1 MSIVDWLNQATL
13 ATDSTKTDLL
23 RKVQEVI
30 INKDDSLL
38 DNFLD
43 EVLGFQNDRN
53 QDVRKFIVGFIE
65 EAIIQA
71 CIYKVLTNDCSPHRK
86 KDPDLL
92 PKVITNLLMLLDDQS
107 VQVQKRV
114 IQAATNVYRSALG
127 WLSRARS
134 VSEEMEAAWN
144 VMARIKVNIVN
155 LVDSDNDGIR
165 THAVKFL
172 ECVVLLQTYPTADSM
187 RRDNDFSLE
196 DIPLTLKIARRRKL
210 EEEATMVFELL
221 VKFHGSQH
229 VSSVNLMTCM
239 GSLTL
244 IAKLRPQFMGRV
256 IAAMETL
263 HTNLPP
269 TLSKSQV
276 SSVRKHL
283 KMQLLNLLKHAASI
297 DYHNNITTLLTDL
310 GATHQEVM
318 KSLPKTEEV
327 RRRQK
332 RLAAENA
339 VIHAV
344 APKRARV
351 EIPEEVM
358 EDDNTSTEDSMSLSS
373 PSMILPDRTKR
384 QTDLVIDLTEQ
395 FIVERLNPELTTQLV
410 MMSMVSMSGDD
421 VHARL
426 VMTSVVFAQPKLP
439 DTMPPHFSA
448 MYTPIAAAGT
458 HGQIKHVA
466 RLMATQL
473 SAAGLGP
480 SGRPSKK
487 LIATTKIMN
496 HYCLKQCKDLSR
508 RGSFTSV
515 LVDCETVGA
524 PSESSRPVALK
535 EGEVEADFW
544 FKAKL
549 KFQCFAQP
557 TERTLSSRLMSSTED
572 EEDQV
577 ASTKSSVLNV
587 VSGMMEDDSLATK
600 TTLLPAGTSVKVGS
614 AAPRNTTRIH
624 NHELLIA
631 RLVPVKQRIK
641 TLKLSEITR
650 PLDVETTDRML
661 TGSIH
666 RILRA
671 EREAAFGGVSSIRH
685 KMITT
690 IASTFNKLVREEV
703 LVYLLEDLKTRL
715 DLGLAWL
722 YEEYSYMQGFN
733 RVPSFLKKDQSP
745 DSGYNKLLCSLAQGL
760 TDSKDKDFQGQR
772 TGLTE
777 LMSCVHSLLKRLYLE
792 APLITEE
799 ATDLL
804 KHMCGDDSRASM
816 GLSLLQD
823 LVIRRPPRQLTF
835 LNALLEHTAHEHLE
849 VRSKAIQCVV
859 ELYDRGDLRSIIEE
873 YAIFYLSF
881 LRLPQPPVLLFG
893 PDRGRPNKSDSWSE
907 DIVKACLY
915 LYLAL
920 LPNNESLIHEL
931 ARVYVQTVADVKRII
946 LRLLEQPVRGMGMD
960 SPQLLTLVEECP
972 KGAETLVTRVIHI
985 LTEKCPPSAQLVAQ
999 VRDLYQTRVSDVR
1012 FLIPVLNGLTKKE
1025 VIAALPKLIKLNP
1038 VVVKEVF
1045 NRLLGSHSDGMLHTS
1060 PLNPAE
1066 LLIALHNI
1074 DPLKCELKTII
1085 KATSLCF
1092 LDKQAYTSTGD
1103 VLLCFSYVLLRPC
1116 VSSTNKRTQVPV
1128 MFCCVSATSLCFLD
1142 KQAYTST
1149 ATSLCFLDKQA
1160 YTQEVL
1166 AVVMQNLMEQ
1176 NPLPTLLMRTVIQSL
1191 ALNPRLIGFIMNIL
1205 QRLILKQVWKQKKVW
1220 EGFIKCCQRT
1230 KPQSFQVLL
1239 QLPPAQLQDVFQ
1251 NCPDLQQ
1258 PLLAHVMGFT
1268 DNQISQS
1275 VVTNPVLLFQ
1285 RAHIPQSI
1293 MDVLTGNR
1301 RSSVEEY
1308 SGSMDIMSPTELT
1321 IDMKDEGED
1330 STRSEPAPPGMD

>member
-1 MSIVDWLNQATL
+1 MFQIVDWLNQATL

-65 EAIIQA
+65 EAI
-71 CIYKVLTNDCSPHRK
+71 K

-244 IAKLRPQFMGRV
+244 IAKMRPQFMGRV

-310 GATHQEVM
+310 GATHQENQRAEELNCPVLRRVSKHVDNPQVM

-410 MMSMVSMSGDD
+410 MMSM
-421 VHARL
+421 
-426 VMTSVVFAQPKLP
+426 PKLP

-487 LIATTKIMN
+487 LTSTTKVTILNFVM
-496 HYCLKQCKDLSR
+496 
-508 RGSFTSV
+508 
-515 LVDCETVGA
+515 E
-524 PSESSRPVALK
+524 
-535 EGEVEADFW
+535 
-544 FKAKL
+544 
-549 KFQCFAQP
+549 
-557 TERTLSSRLMSSTED
+557 MSSMDDED
-572 EEDQV
+572 DQV

-587 VSGMMEDDSLATK
+587 VSGMMDDDSLATK
-600 TTLLPAGTSVKVGS
+600 TTLLPAGTSVK
-614 AAPRNTTRIH
+614 
-624 NHELLIA
+624 
-631 RLVPVKQRIK
+631 PVKQRIK

-760 TDSKDKDFQGQR
+760 TDSKDKDF
-772 TGLTE
+772 
-777 LMSCVHSLLKRLYLE
+777 LLKRLYLE

-1045 NRLLGSHSDGMLHTS
+1045 NRLLGSHS
-1060 PLNPAE
+1060 N
-1066 LLIALHNI
+1066 
-1074 DPLKCELKTII
+1074 
-1085 KATSLCF
+1085 
-1092 LDKQAYTSTGD
+1092 
-1103 VLLCFSYVLLRPC
+1103 
-1116 VSSTNKRTQVPV
+1116 
-1128 MFCCVSATSLCFLD
+1128 
-1142 KQAYTST
+1142 
-1149 ATSLCFLDKQA
+1149 
-1160 YTQEVL
+1160 
-1166 AVVMQNLMEQ
+1166 
-1176 NPLPTLLMRTVIQSL
+1176 
-1191 ALNPRLIGFIMNIL
+1191 
-1205 QRLILKQVWKQKKVW
+1205 
-1220 EGFIKCCQRT
+1220 
-1230 KPQSFQVLL
+1230 
-1239 QLPPAQLQDVFQ
+1239 
-1251 NCPDLQQ
+1251 
-1258 PLLAHVMGFT
+1258 
-1268 DNQISQS
+1268 
-1275 VVTNPVLLFQ
+1275 
-1285 RAHIPQSI
+1285 
-1293 MDVLTGNR
+1293 
-1301 RSSVEEY
+1301 
-1308 SGSMDIMSPTELT
+1308 
-1321 IDMKDEGED
+1321 
-1330 STRSEPAPPGMD
+1330 

>member
-1 MSIVDWLNQATL
+1 MTHNDMDSRRSTAAQFFMEDNEELNTSYKKIVDWLNQATL
-13 ATDSTKTDLL
+13 AIDSTKTDLL

-65 EAIIQA
+65 EAI
-71 CIYKVLTNDCSPHRK
+71 K

-244 IAKLRPQFMGRV
+244 IAKMRPQFMGRV

-410 MMSMVSMSGDD
+410 MMSM
-421 VHARL
+421 
-426 VMTSVVFAQPKLP
+426 PKLP

-487 LIATTKIMN
+487 LIATTKM
-496 HYCLKQCKDLSR
+496 YS
-508 RGSFTSV
+508 
-515 LVDCETVGA
+515 
-524 PSESSRPVALK
+524 
-535 EGEVEADFW
+535 
-544 FKAKL
+544 
-549 KFQCFAQP
+549 
-557 TERTLSSRLMSSTED
+557 MED
-572 EEDQV
+572 EDDQV

-587 VSGMMEDDSLATK
+587 VSGMLEDDSLATK
-600 TTLLPAGTSVKVGS
+600 TTLLPAGTSVK
-614 AAPRNTTRIH
+614 
-624 NHELLIA
+624 
-631 RLVPVKQRIK
+631 PVKQRIK

-760 TDSKDKDFQGQR
+760 TDSKDKDF
-772 TGLTE
+772 
-777 LMSCVHSLLKRLYLE
+777 LLKRLYLE

-804 KHMCGDDSRASM
+804 KHMCGDDSRAAM

-920 LPNNESLIHEL
+920 LPNNESLIHDKCASLYLYLALLPNNESHTRVSVLRLYIYIRAGLCFRL

-985 LTEKCPPSAQLVAQ
+985 LTEKCELRSSKQTREFPGYYDRFTFTTASGPPSAQLVAQ

-1085 KATSLCF
+1085 K
-1092 LDKQAYTSTGD
+1092 
-1103 VLLCFSYVLLRPC
+1103 
-1116 VSSTNKRTQVPV
+1116 
-1128 MFCCVSATSLCFLD
+1128 
-1142 KQAYTST
+1142 

-1268 DNQISQS
+1268 DNQFVLDIGVWQFVLDIGVWQFVLDSGVRQFVLNIGVRQFVLDIGVWQFVLDSGVRQFVLNIGFWQFVFHNPHKVSQS
-1275 VVTNPVLLFQ
+1275 VVMNPVILFQ

>member
-1 MSIVDWLNQATL
+1 MFQIVDWLNQATL

-65 EAIIQA
+65 EAI
-71 CIYKVLTNDCSPHRK
+71 K

-310 GATHQEVM
+310 GATHQEDQRAEELNYPVLRRVFRQFDNPQVM

-410 MMSMVSMSGDD
+410 MMSM
-421 VHARL
+421 
-426 VMTSVVFAQPKLP
+426 PKLP

-487 LIATTKIMN
+487 LIATTK
-496 HYCLKQCKDLSR
+496 
-508 RGSFTSV
+508 
-515 LVDCETVGA
+515 
-524 PSESSRPVALK
+524 
-535 EGEVEADFW
+535 
-544 FKAKL
+544 
-549 KFQCFAQP
+549 
-557 TERTLSSRLMSSTED
+557 MSSTED

-600 TTLLPAGTSVKVGS
+600 TTLLPAGTSVK
-614 AAPRNTTRIH
+614 
-624 NHELLIA
+624 
-631 RLVPVKQRIK
+631 PVKQRIK

-760 TDSKDKDFQGQR
+760 TDSKDKDF
-772 TGLTE
+772 
-777 LMSCVHSLLKRLYLE
+777 LLKRLYLE

-804 KHMCGDDSRASM
+804 KHMCGDDSRAAM

-1092 LDKQAYTSTGD
+1092 LDKQAYT
-1103 VLLCFSYVLLRPC
+1103 
-1116 VSSTNKRTQVPV
+1116 
-1128 MFCCVSATSLCFLD
+1128 
-1142 KQAYTST
+1142 
-1149 ATSLCFLDKQA
+1149 
-1160 YTQEVL
+1160 QEVL

-1268 DNQISQS
+1268 DNQ
-1275 VVTNPVLLFQ
+1275 

>member
-1 MSIVDWLNQATL
+1 MFQIVDWLNQATL

-65 EAIIQA
+65 EAI
-71 CIYKVLTNDCSPHRK
+71 K

-244 IAKLRPQFMGRV
+244 IAKMRPQFMGRV

-310 GATHQEVM
+310 GATHQENQRAEELNCPVLRRVFKQIDNPQVM

-410 MMSMVSMSGDD
+410 MMSM
-421 VHARL
+421 
-426 VMTSVVFAQPKLP
+426 PKLP

-487 LIATTKIMN
+487 LSATTK
-496 HYCLKQCKDLSR
+496 
-508 RGSFTSV
+508 
-515 LVDCETVGA
+515 
-524 PSESSRPVALK
+524 
-535 EGEVEADFW
+535 
-544 FKAKL
+544 
-549 KFQCFAQP
+549 
-557 TERTLSSRLMSSTED
+557 MSSMED

-600 TTLLPAGTSVKVGS
+600 TTLLPAGTSVK
-614 AAPRNTTRIH
+614 
-624 NHELLIA
+624 
-631 RLVPVKQRIK
+631 PVKQRIK

-760 TDSKDKDFQGQR
+760 TDSKDKDF
-772 TGLTE
+772 
-777 LMSCVHSLLKRLYLE
+777 LLKRLYLE

-804 KHMCGDDSRASM
+804 KHMCGDDSRAAM

-1092 LDKQAYTSTGD
+1092 LDKQAYT
-1103 VLLCFSYVLLRPC
+1103 
-1116 VSSTNKRTQVPV
+1116 
-1128 MFCCVSATSLCFLD
+1128 
-1142 KQAYTST
+1142 
-1149 ATSLCFLDKQA
+1149 
-1160 YTQEVL
+1160 QEVL

-1205 QRLILKQVWKQKKVW
+1205 QRLILKQVSATNLTNQH
-1220 EGFIKCCQRT
+1220 T
-1230 KPQSFQVLL
+1230 
-1239 QLPPAQLQDVFQ
+1239 LPLFCR
-1251 NCPDLQQ
+1251 N
-1258 PLLAHVMGFT
+1258 AHVFCWTFFLAQM
-1268 DNQISQS
+1268 SQS
-1275 VVTNPVLLFQ
+1275 VVTNPVILFQ

-1293 MDVLTGNR
+1293 MDVLMGNR